1 MRKWEVFS
9 VRKSKLKKK
18 ACTPRGPTATHTQCC
33 LLRETLF
40 QIFTFIILGKL
51 FLFKKK
57 QATSKPIRNETCLE
71 KEKSILAFLS
81 SFLF

>member
-1 MRKWEVFS
+1 MCFVFKENFRCENGEVFS
-9 VRKSKLKKK
+9 VRKSKWKKKK

-51 FLFKKK
+51 FLFGKK
-57 QATSKPIRNETCLE
+57 SRPLPNLLE
-71 KEKSILAFLS
+71 MKHV
-81 SFLF
+81 